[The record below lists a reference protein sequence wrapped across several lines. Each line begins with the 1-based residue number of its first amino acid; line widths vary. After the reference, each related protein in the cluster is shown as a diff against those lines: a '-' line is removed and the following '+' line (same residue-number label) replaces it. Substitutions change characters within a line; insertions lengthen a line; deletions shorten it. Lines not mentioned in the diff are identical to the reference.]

1 MTRERKLAIKMW
13 EEIVEKL
20 KKGDE
25 LFNAVRLQTARKY
38 EDDWI

>member
-1 MTRERKLAIKMW
+1 MERTSCVVRIMTRERKLAIKMW

-25 LFNAVRLQTARKY
+25 LFNAVRL
-38 EDDWI
+38 